1 MAGKLIHI
9 FKRFLDLLFPQ
20 KCLGCGISGAI
31 ICESCLMSFPPFL
44 AENKSPHLL
53 AGYSGRWGDKP
64 PNLSKIDEIFAAT
77 SYENKIVKNTIW
89 LFKYR
94 NVKALAEP
102 LSILIVKKIGDKI
115 THLISNASQTAVIIP
130 IPLSRKKLK
139 KRGYNQAEILG
150 KCLSDKLSIKIETD
164 VLYKTKETISQV
176 EIKDRDKRLKN
187 IQGVFAVKNP
197 EIIRNK
203 IIILVD
209 DITTT
214 GATLN
219 EASRV
224 LKQAGSGKII
234 GLTVAKG

>member
-9 FKRFLDLLFPQ
+9 FKGFLDLLFPQ
-20 KCLGCGISGAI
+20 KCLGCGIHGFI
-31 ICESCLMSFPPFL
+31 LCESCLISFPLFL
-44 AENKSPHLL
+44 NEN
-53 AGYSGRWGDKP
+53 KP
-64 PNLSKIDEIFAAT
+64 PNSSEIDEIFAAT
-77 SYENKIVKNTIW
+77 SYKNEIVKKTIW

-94 NVKALAEP
+94 GVKALAEP
-102 LSILIVKKIGDKI
+102 LSSLIVKTIGDKI
-115 THLISNASQTAVIIP
+115 THLISNSSQTAVVVP
-130 IPLSRKKLK
+130 IPLTRKKLK

-150 KCLSDKLSIKIETD
+150 KCLSDKLSIKMGVD
-164 VLYKTKETISQV
+164 VLYKIKETISQV

-197 EIIRNK
+197 EIIKNK

-219 EASRV
+219 EAGRV
-224 LKQAGSGKII
+224 LKQSGAKKII
-234 GLTVAKG
+234 GLAVAKG

>member
-1 MAGKLIHI
+1 MTGKLIHI
-9 FKRFLDLLFPQ
+9 FKGFLDLLFPQ
-20 KCLGCGISGAI
+20 KCLGCGIQDAI

-44 AENKSPHLL
+44 TEN
-53 AGYSGRWGDKP
+53 KP
-64 PNLSKIDEIFAAT
+64 PNLPEIDEIFVAT
-77 SYENKIVKNTIW
+77 SYENEIVKKTIW

-94 NVKALAEP
+94 GVKALAEP
-102 LSILIVKKIGDKI
+102 LSSLMVKKLGDKI
-115 THLISNASQTAVIIP
+115 THLISNSSQTAVIIP

-150 KCLSDKLSIKIETD
+150 KCLSDKLSIKMETD
-164 VLYKTKETISQV
+164 VLYKIKETISQV

-197 EIIRNK
+197 EIIKNK

-219 EASRV
+219 EAGRV
-224 LKQAGSGKII
+224 LKQSGAKKII